1 MDGFEVAD
9 RIQQRWPRLG
19 VNIVVLS
26 SLGQRGDADRCRA
39 LNVGAYLCK
48 PVKCSDLLESI
59 QSVLRRGKD
68 NGDAAAELVTRHS
81 LRESRGPESARR
93 TLNILVA
100 EDNPVN
106 QTVARRMLEKA
117 GHRVVVAANGQLAVD
132 ALSNQH
138 FDVVFMDVQMP
149 VMDGFEAV
157 AEIRRREEAAKRGD
171 TGYSRWHGRT
181 PIVAMTAHAM
191 AGDRDRCLAAG
202 MDGYVGKPIRPAE
215 LMEAIAPLLE
225 NDAVLPVS

>member
-1 MDGFEVAD
+1 
-9 RIQQRWPRLG
+9 LG

-59 QSVLRRGKD
+59 EGVLRRGKA

-81 LRESRGPESARR
+81 LRESPGSESARR
-93 TLNILVA
+93 KLNILVA

-117 GHRVVVAANGQLAVD
+117 GHRVVVAADGQLAVD
-132 ALSNQH
+132 ALSNEH

-171 TGYSRWHGRT
+171 PGNGRT
-181 PIVAMTAHAM
+181 PIIAMTAHAM

-202 MDGYVGKPIRPAE
+202 MDGYVGKPIRSAE
-215 LMEAIAPLLE
+215 LMEAIAPFLE
-225 NDAVLPVS
+225 NDAVLPIS